1 MPRKLH
7 TEAEEAE
14 PVART
19 LPAQGELE
27 WTNPIHLAF
36 KADWSTPEIL
46 LEGSLASAKT
56 TLALDK
62 EIDALL
68 KWPGIPILL
77 FRWTQDAVSTK
88 LKTAFEEI
96 LTIRGVTWDWEN
108 KQNVYRFDNGSMA
121 FMFGLKAVSDIEQ
134 FNKIRGLSVSR
145 VMGDQVEEMR
155 RSVAGELRARLRP
168 DLTASMMGT
177 RYPFQLTF
185 VANPDDSD
193 FWLSKEFPLDNRIK
207 GRKVYSLSVFDNPKL
222 PQETIDGLIRTY
234 PPDHPKHQT
243 MVLGQRGPN
252 ITGDPVFEG
261 LYRKDLHWREVGF
274 RSSPILEAFQ
284 FGKHNPTWV
293 FAQAMYG
300 TGISVLGGIRAEGL
314 MLEDFLTIVA
324 GYRDEWYPKF
334 AAVKSCVAPIGDQQK
349 STRYTPL
356 DVLRKHLKIRPQS
369 RPNGNSADVRLAMI
383 ETLASYLRRRNA
395 NGEEA
400 FAINHDDAK
409 FLIANKEGV
418 RESAFMHHAF
428 EGGAVWDEHFVS
440 VGNKEVRQVREDDK
454 FSNALHCVE
463 DICLNFCASQLTEEE
478 RHAKEMR
485 QHRDRGPREAPLQGE
500 GAWAI

>member
-27 WTNPIHLAF
+27 WTNATHLAF
-36 KADWSTPEIL
+36 RNDWTTPEIL

-68 KWPGIPILL
+68 KYPGIPILL
-77 FRWTQDAVSTK
+77 FRWTEDAVATK

-96 LTIRGVTWDWEN
+96 LSIRSVSWDWDS
-108 KQNVYRFDNGSMA
+108 KQKLYRFPNDSIA
-121 FMFGLKAVSDIEQ
+121 FMFGLKSVSDIEQ
-134 FNKIRGLSVSR
+134 FNKIRGLSVCR

-155 RSVAGELRARLRP
+155 RSVAGELRGRLRP

-185 VANPDDSD
+185 VANPDDQD

-222 PQETIDGLIRTY
+222 PQETIDGLIRQY

-252 ITGDPVFEG
+252 VIGDPVFEG
-261 LYRKDLHWREVGF
+261 LYRKDLHWRPT
-274 RSSPILEAFQ
+274 PIRPDVPLWESFE

-293 FAQAMYG
+293 FAQPLYG
-300 TGISVLGGIRAEGL
+300 VGLSVLGGIRGEGL
-314 MLEDFLTIVA
+314 MLEDFVPIVES
-324 GYRDEWYPKF
+324 YR
-334 AAVKSCVAPIGDQQK
+334 AAWLPAHLEIQSCVSPMGGGAHG
-349 STRYTPL
+349 STRHTPL
-356 DVLRKHLKIRPQS
+356 DVIHELLGVRLRS
-369 RPNGNSADVRLAMI
+369 RENGNAPDVRLAMI
-383 ETLASYLRRRNA
+383 EQMASYMRRRNP
-395 NGEEA
+395 NGHEA
-400 FAINHDDAK
+400 FAVNNDDSM

-418 RESAFMHHAF
+418 RESPFVHHAL
-428 EGGAVWDEHFVS
+428 EGGYVWSEHFVS
-440 VGNKEVRQVREDDK
+440 VQNKEIRQAIDDDK
-454 FSNALHCVE
+454 FSNVMHCVGN
-463 DICLNFCASQLTEEE
+463 ICLNFCQPAEARAQRRHYAARE
-478 RHAKEMR
+478 RENIHL
-485 QHRDRGPREAPLQGE
+485 PQGE